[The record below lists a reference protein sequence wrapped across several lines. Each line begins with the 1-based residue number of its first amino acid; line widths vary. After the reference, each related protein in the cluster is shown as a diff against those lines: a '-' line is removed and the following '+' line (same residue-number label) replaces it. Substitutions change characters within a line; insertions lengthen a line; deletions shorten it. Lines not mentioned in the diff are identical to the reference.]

1 MVSTITNYY
10 NAGFIIF
17 DHLLQN
23 ILLVKGFLGWGLPK
37 GYYEDCDK
45 NYFETAIREIKEEL
59 GIDIEDNN
67 VFDVCSS
74 YSLLGYNK
82 ETKTY
87 NWGIKPKGFIKKN
100 MIFYAAKINSNTK
113 FKLQKDEIS
122 QVEWVPLNNIS
133 YIISTNNYSSYEKK
147 KLINSINI
155 IKNNVIDI

>member
-1 MVSTITNYY
+1 
-10 NAGFIIF
+10 
-17 DHLLQN
+17 
-23 ILLVKGFLGWGLPK
+23 
-37 GYYEDCDK
+37 
-45 NYFETAIREIKEEL
+45 
-59 GIDIEDNN
+59 
-67 VFDVCSS
+67 
-74 YSLLGYNK
+74 
-82 ETKTY
+82 
-87 NWGIKPKGFIKKN
+87 